1 MDTIYE
7 SFKKLLKTTSTDF
20 FRYKY
25 DEINWNSRMM
35 GLVEPRGVGKTT
47 IYQAEFEFGRYQ
59 MFQLII
65 CILPIIL

>member
-47 IYQAEFEFGRYQ
+47 IELQYIKQNLSLDDTKCFS
-59 MFQLII
+59 
-65 CILPIIL
+65 